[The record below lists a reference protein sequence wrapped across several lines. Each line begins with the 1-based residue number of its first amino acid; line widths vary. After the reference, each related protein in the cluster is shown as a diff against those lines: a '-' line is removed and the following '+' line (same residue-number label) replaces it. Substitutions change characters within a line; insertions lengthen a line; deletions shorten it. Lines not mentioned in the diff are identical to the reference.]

1 MIKYAAETHRGSV
14 RKLNEDC
21 YEAAPELGLWLVAD
35 GVGGHAS
42 GDVASEITRAT
53 IKSVYRNTGNLVNA
67 IECAHEA
74 VLGAIARKQG
84 GPNMGST
91 VVAVELDK
99 RDYQIAWVGDSR
111 AYQWDGT
118 LRLLTTDHSFV
129 EALVAKG
136 VITREEAFKHPKRN
150 IITQS
155 IGVSTERDLK
165 VDVISGTLS
174 KGQKL
179 LLCSDGLNDE
189 LNDDAITNILAQY
202 ISPKEQVNHLL
213 KGALERGGRDNIT
226 IIIIDPDERFAEN
239 EAVND
244 KLTEQSGETGGAD
257 YPDLDRHTIVAAQAI
272 DLPPKKLKLTNHLSK
287 IYTSIKNRLR

>member
-42 GDVASEITRAT
+42 GDIASDLTRAT
-53 IKSVYRNTGNLVNA
+53 IKSVYRNTGDLVHA

-74 VLGAIARKQG
+74 VLGAIARKEG

-99 RDYQIAWVGDSR
+99 RNYQIAWVGDSR
-111 AYQWDGT
+111 AYRWDGT
-118 LRLLTTDHSFV
+118 LQLLTTDHSFV

-155 IGVSTERDLK
+155 IGVSPERELRI
-165 VDVISGTLS
+165 DVVTGNLS
-174 KGQKL
+174 RGQKL

-189 LNDDAITNILAQY
+189 LNDDAITNILTQY
-202 ISPKEQVNHLL
+202 VSSEEQVNHLL
-213 KGALERGGRDNIT
+213 KGALENGGRDNIT
-226 IIIIDPDERFAEN
+226 IIIIDPDEQIAEN
-239 EAVND
+239 EAVNA
-244 KLTEQSGETGGAD
+244 KLTEQSNQVSGAE
-257 YPDLDRHTIVAAQAI
+257 YPDLDRHTIVAAQSI
-272 DLPPKKLKLTNHLSK
+272 NLQLKKPKLTNHLNK
-287 IYTSIKNRLR
+287 LFTSIKNIFR